1 MHAETLLIWL
11 LIGAI
16 AGWLASKVVKGG
28 GMGLLG
34 DIVVGIIGAFIGA
47 WLLARLGVTIAH
59 GFIGTVA
66 SATLGAILLL
76 LAIRLIRRI

>member
-16 AGWLASKVVKGG
+16 AGWLASKVVRGG

-34 DIVVGIIGAFIGA
+34 DIVVGVIGAFIGA
-47 WLLARLGVTIAH
+47 WLLTRLGITIAH
-59 GFIGTVA
+59 GLIGAVA
-66 SATLGAILLL
+66 SATLGAVLLL